1 MNAPHHLMPAMKAM
15 LLRVLLAAA
24 TVPWLTGCAVLFP
37 QAPTEIR
44 NTRMQVDGSPIYYG
58 GPLYPR

>member
-1 MNAPHHLMPAMKAM
+1 MRAMKAM

-24 TVPWLTGCAVLFP
+24 IVPCLTGCAVLFP

-44 NTRMQVDGSPIYYG
+44 NTRMQVDSSPIYYG

>member
-1 MNAPHHLMPAMKAM
+1 MRAMKAM

-24 TVPWLTGCAVLFP
+24 IVPCLMGCAVLFP

-44 NTRMQVDGSPIYYG
+44 NTRMHVDGSPIYYG

>member
-1 MNAPHHLMPAMKAM
+1 MPAMKAM

-44 NTRMQVDGSPIYYG
+44 NTRMQVDSSPIYYG

>member
-1 MNAPHHLMPAMKAM
+1 MPAMKAM

-24 TVPWLTGCAVLFP
+24 IAPCLTGCALLFP
-37 QAPTEIR
+37 QAPTEVR
-44 NTRMQVDGSPIYYG
+44 NTRMHVDSSPIYYG